1 MAKDHGAQIKDD
13 AKYEALREKGM
24 SKEKAARISNAQAN
38 PDMHPSSK
46 GGKQPPYEEW
56 TKDQLYQRAK
66 EIGVEV
72 KSSMRKDELID
83 ALRNH

>member
-1 MAKDHGAQIKDD
+1 MAKDHGAQIKED

-38 PDMHPSSK
+38 PDMHPSRK

-72 KSSMRKDELID
+72 KSSMRKDELVD

>member
-24 SKEKAARISNAQAN
+24 SKEKSARISNAQAN
-38 PDMHPSSK
+38 PDMHPNRK

-56 TKDQLYQRAK
+56 TKQELYQRAK

>member
-1 MAKDHGAQIKDD
+1 MAKDRGAQIKDD

-72 KSSMRKDELID
+72 KSSMRKNDLID